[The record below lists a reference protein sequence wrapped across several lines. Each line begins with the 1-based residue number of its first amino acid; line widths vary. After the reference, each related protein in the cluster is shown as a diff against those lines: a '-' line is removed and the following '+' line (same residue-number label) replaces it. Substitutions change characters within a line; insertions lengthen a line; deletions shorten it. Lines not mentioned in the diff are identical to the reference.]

1 MKKFLALLLTTCLLL
16 SGCSIGR
23 GGEYIPTG
31 DALVGSDLTDTR
43 PPEEKPE
50 QVLDLVYY
58 PQLSLN
64 PLKSDNYVNKMV
76 LSLVHMGL
84 FGVDKNY
91 EAVPLLCGSYAVS
104 EDLMT
109 YYFYLAPGATFSDG
123 TAVTMNDVYA
133 SYQVAQETEMYRN
146 RFYHFSD
153 ISVNEAGALVVQ
165 LDTAFENLPILM
177 DIPIIKASEVDS
189 DRPLGAGPYFFENS
203 ISGLQLRRR
212 TNWWCESED
221 LAAAATSVSLTVAES
236 PSQIRNEFQFANVD
250 LVVAD
255 PGSDFYADYRGDF
268 ELWDMESGMFLYLG
282 FNFNE
287 DRVFSKASLRS
298 QLTYMIDRETIA
310 EKYYHGFG
318 LAATLPASPN
328 SPFYNRN
335 LASKYVYE
343 PEKMKAAVINGGL
356 VGTEV
361 KFLVNADDSL
371 RLRVANFI
379 KAELEDLG
387 FKVTM
392 IESTAYEY
400 QYYLNMQDYDLYL
413 AQTKLSANMDLSQFF
428 YLYAP
433 LCYGN
438 AENEAAYALCEDA
451 LANQG
456 SYYNLHKKVM
466 DEGLICPILFHSYA
480 VYATRGTVTD
490 LAPGRDNVF
499 FYTIGK
505 SLMDIQVP
513 LDE

>member
-1 MKKFLALLLTTCLLL
+1 M
-16 SGCSIGR
+16 
-23 GGEYIPTG
+23 
-31 DALVGSDLTDTR
+31 
-43 PPEEKPE
+43 
-50 QVLDLVYY
+50 
-58 PQLSLN
+58 
-64 PLKSDNYVNKMV
+64 
-76 LSLVHMGL
+76 
-84 FGVDKNY
+84 
-91 EAVPLLCGSYAVS
+91 
-104 EDLMT
+104 
-109 YYFYLAPGATFSDG
+109 
-123 TAVTMNDVYA
+123 
-133 SYQVAQETEMYRN
+133 
-146 RFYHFSD
+146 
-153 ISVNEAGALVVQ
+153 
-165 LDTAFENLPILM
+165 
-177 DIPIIKASEVDS
+177 
-189 DRPLGAGPYFFENS
+189 
-203 ISGLQLRRR
+203 
-212 TNWWCESED
+212 
-221 LAAAATSVSLTVAES
+221 
-236 PSQIRNEFQFANVD
+236 
-250 LVVAD
+250 
-255 PGSDFYADYRGDF
+255 
-268 ELWDMESGMFLYLG
+268 
-282 FNFNE
+282 
-287 DRVFSKASLRS
+287 
-298 QLTYMIDRETIA
+298 
-310 EKYYHGFG
+310 
-318 LAATLPASPN
+318 
-328 SPFYNRN
+328 
-335 LASKYVYE
+335 
-343 PEKMKAAVINGGL
+343 
-356 VGTEV
+356 GTEV

-451 LANQG
+451 LSNQG

>member
-1 MKKFLALLLTTCLLL
+1 M
-16 SGCSIGR
+16 
-23 GGEYIPTG
+23 
-31 DALVGSDLTDTR
+31 
-43 PPEEKPE
+43 
-50 QVLDLVYY
+50 
-58 PQLSLN
+58 
-64 PLKSDNYVNKMV
+64 
-76 LSLVHMGL
+76 
-84 FGVDKNY
+84 
-91 EAVPLLCGSYAVS
+91 
-104 EDLMT
+104 
-109 YYFYLAPGATFSDG
+109 
-123 TAVTMNDVYA
+123 
-133 SYQVAQETEMYRN
+133 
-146 RFYHFSD
+146 
-153 ISVNEAGALVVQ
+153 
-165 LDTAFENLPILM
+165 
-177 DIPIIKASEVDS
+177 
-189 DRPLGAGPYFFENS
+189 
-203 ISGLQLRRR
+203 
-212 TNWWCESED
+212 
-221 LAAAATSVSLTVAES
+221 SLTVAES

-310 EKYYHGFG
+310 EKYYHGFA
-318 LAATLPASPN
+318 LAASLPASPN

-335 LASKYVYE
+335 LAGKYVYE

-413 AQTKLSANMDLSQFF
+413 AQTKLSATMDLSQFF

>member
-1 MKKFLALLLTTCLLL
+1 
-16 SGCSIGR
+16 
-23 GGEYIPTG
+23 
-31 DALVGSDLTDTR
+31 
-43 PPEEKPE
+43 
-50 QVLDLVYY
+50 
-58 PQLSLN
+58 
-64 PLKSDNYVNKMV
+64 
-76 LSLVHMGL
+76 
-84 FGVDKNY
+84 
-91 EAVPLLCGSYAVS
+91 
-104 EDLMT
+104 
-109 YYFYLAPGATFSDG
+109 
-123 TAVTMNDVYA
+123 
-133 SYQVAQETEMYRN
+133 MYRN

-310 EKYYHGFG
+310 EKYYHGFA
-318 LAATLPASPN
+318 LAASLPASPN

-451 LANQG
+451 LSNQG